1 MEDILSYIKALLR
14 KMGLQVAEHPRHET
28 ARQGGGPP
36 RSERRR
42 ETRRPRISPCTYGLK
57 RSVDR
62 DGAILKEGHGTA
74 VNDSPTGMRLL
85 LGVAP
90 SKGQLLEIQTNDRTI
105 ERSIYLV
112 EVCWTKPLRED
123 EQGALYLVGCRQT
136 FGATHSE
143 AISSAVFMSASAAR
157 AESP

>member
-1 MEDILSYIKALLR
+1 MKDVLAYIKALFR
-14 KMGLQVAEHPRHET
+14 EKGLLVAEPSRDKT
-28 ARQGGGPP
+28 ARQREKPL

-42 ETRRPRISPCTYGLK
+42 ETRRPKISPCTYGFM

-62 DGAILKEGHGTA
+62 DVAIREEGRGTA

-90 SKGQLLEIQTNDRTI
+90 SKGQLLEIQTNDRTLA
-105 ERSIYLV
+105 RSISLV

-123 EQGALYLVGCRQT
+123 TQETLYLVGCRQS
-136 FGATHSE
+136 FGTTHSG
-143 AISSAVFMSASAAR
+143 AM
-157 AESP
+157 